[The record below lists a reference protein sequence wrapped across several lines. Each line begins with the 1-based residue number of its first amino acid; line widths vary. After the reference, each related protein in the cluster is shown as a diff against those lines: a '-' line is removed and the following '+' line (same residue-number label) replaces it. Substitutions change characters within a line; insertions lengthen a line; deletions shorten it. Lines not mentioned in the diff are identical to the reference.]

1 MSAKF
6 CDYDGYTL
14 AKGDAVWFSGQG
26 YASRLIPGWDRGF
39 RLSES
44 DRDVASVVM
53 LESIDYGRGK
63 IMNKVKC
70 IWITGSLLGKYFFT
84 TTDYLIKIKRPQGPR
99 K

>member
-1 MSAKF
+1 MSTKF

-14 AKGDAVWFSGQG
+14 AKGDAVWFSG
-26 YASRLIPGWDRGF
+26 RGF

-53 LESIDYGRGK
+53 LESLDYGRGK
-63 IMNKVKC
+63 ILNKVKC
-70 IWITGSLLGKYFFT
+70 VWITGSRLGKYFFT
-84 TTDYLIKIKRPQGPR
+84 TTNYLIKIKRPQGPR